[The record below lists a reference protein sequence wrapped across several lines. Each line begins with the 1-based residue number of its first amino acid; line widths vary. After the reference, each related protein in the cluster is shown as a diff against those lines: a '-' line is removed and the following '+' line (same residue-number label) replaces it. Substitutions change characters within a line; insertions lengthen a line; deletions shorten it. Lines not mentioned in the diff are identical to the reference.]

1 MIDTALIVAGGLGT
15 RLRPLTETTPKP
27 LLPIRGKPIIEHVI
41 RNLKKHGIK
50 NIIISI
56 GYKAEQVQEYFG
68 DGNSWGVSI
77 SYALETEPLGTGG
90 AVKLASKH
98 LAKPFFLVWGDN
110 LMDVSFSRMEQEFLS
125 AGTPLIMALTHRE
138 DVENFGVAKLDKNKI
153 ITFVEKPK
161 REDAPST
168 LINAGAFI
176 IDPSCLSLL
185 PEGKSSIEKDCF
197 EKLAPLGKIAAF
209 IHRGQWF
216 PTDTLEKY
224 HHANAF
230 FAPNI
235 DFKEKKVI
243 IADVDDT
250 ICDTC
255 QLISPKMAEQISR
268 MIKQGYEFAFI
279 SGTKS
284 EDLQKMISSKV
295 KEKHHLLATTGTN
308 YAIVEDE
315 NVSEVR
321 ESASPRSLE
330 RGLKKRRFLNP
341 ALRDIKGTEN
351 HSSPY
356 SNMGLSGPFNVH
368 KIYNYSFT
376 SEEKKEIVA
385 ALKKLI
391 SHYGIKSLTTE
402 EDQLQDRDSQ
412 ITLSAI
418 GRNAPSEMKA
428 NYDPSGEKRKKWVE
442 FLKQFLN
449 EDKYELKIGGTT
461 SIDITQKGLD
471 KEWGIKAFARYHNL
485 PLSSI
490 LFFGDKIHPGGND
503 FPATKIV
510 DCISVRSPQDTL
522 QHLRALEILNA
533 ISATER
539 PWGNFEQFTA
549 NELST
554 VKILEVKPQQ
564 RLSLQSHQHRE
575 ELWIAL
581 DDGVIAEINGLKH
594 YLNKG
599 DKMVVPKESKHRLS
613 SESGTVR
620 VLEIAFGN
628 FDENDIT
635 RYEDDFGR
643 V

>member
-1 MIDTALIVAGGLGT
+1 MVLDTAIIVAGGLGT
-15 RLRPLTETTPKP
+15 RLRPLTDNTPKP

-41 RNLKKHGIK
+41 RDLKKHGIK

-68 DGNSWGVSI
+68 DGSSLGVSI

-90 AVKLASKH
+90 AVKSASKY
-98 LAKPFFLVWGDN
+98 LKQPFFLVWGDN
-110 LMDVSFSRMEQEFLS
+110 LMDVNFSRMEQEYLS
-125 AGTPLIMALTHRE
+125 TGAPLIMALTPRE
-138 DVENFGVAKLDKNKI
+138 DVENFGVAKLEKNKI

-161 REDAPST
+161 REEAPST

-176 IDPSCLSLL
+176 IDPSCLDLL

-209 IHRGQWF
+209 IHQGQWF
-216 PTDTLEKY
+216 PTDTVEKY
-224 HHANAF
+224 DHANAF
-230 FAPNI
+230 FTPNI
-235 DFKEKKVI
+235 HFKEKKVI

-250 ICDTC
+250 VCDSC
-255 QLISPKMAEQISR
+255 QIISSEMAEQISR
-268 MIKQGYEFAFI
+268 MITRGYEFAFI
-279 SGTKS
+279 SGTKH
-284 EDLQKMISSKV
+284 EDLRKMISSKV
-295 KEKHHLLATTGTN
+295 REKHHLLATTGTN

-315 NVSEVR
+315 KVN
-321 ESASPRSLE
+321 
-330 RGLKKRRFLNP
+330 
-341 ALRDIKGTEN
+341 
-351 HSSPY
+351 
-356 SNMGLSGPFNVH
+356 

-376 SEEKKEIVA
+376 PEEKQEIIA
-385 ALKKLI
+385 AFKKLI
-391 SHYGIKSLTTE
+391 SHYDIKSLTTE

-418 GRNAPSEMKA
+418 GRNAPSEVKA
-428 NYDPSGEKRKKWVE
+428 GYDPSGEKRKKWVE
-442 FLKQFLN
+442 FLKQHLD
-449 EDKYELKIGGTT
+449 ESRYELKIGGTT
-461 SIDITQKGLD
+461 SIDITRKGLD
-471 KEWGIKAFARYHNL
+471 KEWGIKAFARHHNL

-503 FPATKIV
+503 FAATRIV
-510 DCISVRSPQDTL
+510 DCVSVKSPQDTL

-533 ISATER
+533 ISTTER

-554 VKILEVKPQQ
+554 VKILEVKPGQ

-581 DDGVIAEINGLKH
+581 DDGVVAEINGIKRYLK
-594 YLNKG
+594 KG
-599 DKMVVPKESKHRLS
+599 DKIVVPKEARHRLS
-613 SESGTVR
+613 SESGAVR
-620 VLEIAFGN
+620 VLEIAFGS

-643 V
+643 L